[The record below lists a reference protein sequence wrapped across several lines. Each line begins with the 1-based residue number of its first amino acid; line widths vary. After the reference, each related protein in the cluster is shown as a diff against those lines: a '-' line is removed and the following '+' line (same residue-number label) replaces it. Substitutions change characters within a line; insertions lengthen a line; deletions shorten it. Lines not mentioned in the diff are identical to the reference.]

1 MALFKFFHATKTLEE
16 DIQRE
21 KDCILRIK
29 NAVSQKCGIDKFVD
43 YDDFTVAFA
52 GSKDNMELLLE
63 ICTQKYDGKKY
74 LYASVDDEVSWQ
86 EWDFDNLDEFENN
99 IIEHIANR
107 VNRTVKTVIKKIKHK
122 SYQETVYY
130 LDNETNE
137 WVLMED
143 DQTEDKFV
151 CFIAANK
158 TETEETIKTY
168 KLEN

>member
-1 MALFKFFHATKTLEE
+1 MALFKFFHTTKTFEE
-16 DIQRE
+16 DVQRE
-21 KDCILRIK
+21 NDCILRIK
-29 NAVSQKCGIDKFVD
+29 NAVSQKCGIDNFINHD
-43 YDDFTVAFA
+43 NFTVAFA

-107 VNRTVKTVIKKIKHK
+107 VNRTVKTVIKKVKHK

-143 DQTEDKFV
+143 DQTEDKLV

-158 TETEETIKTY
+158 TETEETIKIY